1 MGDQAPFY
9 LGIGHVSRLSSLVV
23 TLLTSFLAPDLFL
36 VTLLTSGDADDVDQA
51 VIVPDVVL
59 AADGAS

>member
-1 MGDQAPFY
+1 M
-9 LGIGHVSRLSSLVV
+9 
-23 TLLTSFLAPDLFL
+23 LTSFLAPDLFL

-59 AADGAS
+59 AADGASWLVFFWFPFIVVVGARG